1 MNHKSGKLLTI
12 AGILSLVALPLP
24 VTALPSQEVTK
35 IYYSNAAKTKVVGI
49 SILACNGR
57 RSTKGKTTP
66 YVRISSSPCSSRK
79 GGGGTKLPCEFTSRT
94 PEQQRRCHNLPN
106 QRP

>member
-12 AGILSLVALPLP
+12 AGIISLTALPLP
-24 VTALPSQEVTK
+24 AIALPSQEVTK

-49 SILACNGR
+49 SILACNGK

-66 YVRISSSPCSSRK
+66 YVSISTSPCSSRK
-79 GGGGTKLPCEFTSRT
+79 GGGTKLPCEFTSRT
-94 PEQQRRCHNLPN
+94 PEQQRKCHNLPS